1 MNKFKFEKAVLMI
14 GFGICLAMFIASIV
28 LTIKFDDA
36 SFILDGVPFFCYSMF
51 IITLINKNNEL
62 KNHVVGA
69 STLGMIKSKMAHD
82 LSRYEKLY
90 GKLPEDET
98 KEEGTNEEKKEEW

>member
-14 GFGICLAMFIASIV
+14 SLCICLAFFIASIV

-51 IITLINKNNEL
+51 IITLINKNKEI
-62 KNHVVGA
+62 KKHVVGG
-69 STLGMIKSKMAHD
+69 STLVMIMSKMAND

-90 GKLPEDET
+90 GKLPEEEK
-98 KEEGTNEEKKEEW
+98 KEEGRNEEKKEE

>member
-14 GFGICLAMFIASIV
+14 GFGICLAFSIASIV

-36 SFILDGVPFFCYSMF
+36 SFILDGVPFFCYSSF
-51 IITLINKNNEL
+51 IALLMVKNREL
-62 KNHVVGA
+62 KKHVVGG
-69 STLGMIKSKMAHD
+69 STLVLIMSKMAHD

-90 GKLPEDET
+90 GKLPEEET
-98 KEEGTNEEKKEEW
+98 KEEGTNEEKKAE

>member
-51 IITLINKNNEL
+51 IITLINKNKEI
-62 KNHVVGA
+62 KKHVVGG
-69 STLGMIKSKMAHD
+69 STLVMIMSKMAND

-90 GKLPEDET
+90 GKLPEEEK
-98 KEEGTNEEKKEEW
+98 KEEGTNEEKKEE

>member
-14 GFGICLAMFIASIV
+14 VLGICLAMLISSIV

-51 IITLINKNNEL
+51 IITLINKNKEI
-62 KNHVVGA
+62 KKHVVGG
-69 STLGMIKSKMAHD
+69 STLVMIMSKMAHD
-82 LSRYEKLY
+82 LSRYEELY
-90 GKLPEDET
+90 GKLPEEEK
-98 KEEGTNEEKKEEW
+98 KEEGTNEEKKEE

>member
-14 GFGICLAMFIASIV
+14 GLGICLAMFIASIV

-36 SFILDGVPFFCYSMF
+36 RFILDGVPFFCYSMF
-51 IITLINKNNEL
+51 ILTLMNKNKEL
-62 KNHVVGA
+62 KNHVLGG
-69 STLGMIKSKMAHD
+69 STLVLIMSKMAHD

-90 GKLPEDET
+90 GKLPEEET
-98 KEEGTNEEKKEEW
+98 KEEGTNEEKKSE

>member
-14 GFGICLAMFIASIV
+14 GLGICLAFFIASIV

-36 SFILDGVPFFCYSMF
+36 SFILDGVPFFCYSSF
-51 IITLINKNNEL
+51 IASLMAKNREI
-62 KNHVVGA
+62 KKHVVVGG
-69 STLGMIKSKMAHD
+69 TLVMTMSKMAND

-90 GKLPEDET
+90 GKLPEEET
-98 KEEGTNEEKKEEW
+98 KEEVTNEEKKEE

>member
-28 LTIKFDDA
+28 LTMKFDDP

-51 IITLINKNNEL
+51 IITLINKNKEI
-62 KNHVVGA
+62 KKHVVGG
-69 STLGMIKSKMAHD
+69 STLVMIMSKMAHD
-82 LSRYEKLY
+82 LSRYEKMY
-90 GKLPEDET
+90 GKLPEEEK
-98 KEEGTNEEKKEEW
+98 KEEGTNEEKKAE

>member
-14 GFGICLAMFIASIV
+14 GLGICLAFFIASIV

-36 SFILDGVPFFCYSMF
+36 RFILDGVPFFCYSMF
-51 IITLINKNNEL
+51 IITLINKNKEI
-62 KNHVVGA
+62 KKHVVGG
-69 STLGMIKSKMAHD
+69 STLVMIMSKMAND

-90 GKLPEDET
+90 GKLPEEEK
-98 KEEGTNEEKKEEW
+98 KEEGTNEENKAE